1 MGEVTAESI
10 TCKKRNT
17 ISLKTR
23 TNNHIADISKNGKL
37 KKNKAMNENLDLT
50 KILKNCPVGTKL
62 FSTEAGYVKFS
73 KISTDECFPI
83 VVISKLGQQFYT
95 KDGYAFTKEYR
106 DDFAELCLFPAHDQR
121 DWSKFKIP
129 KPRVKVTL
137 HPFDK
142 VLAWSLQSDTW
153 VVDIFSHYDSDNILP
168 IWCIGGSFRGEVIP
182 YNKDT
187 AHLLGTSDKPE
198 IEYEIEFSKEFKE

>member
-1 MGEVTAESI
+1 MGEVTTESI

-50 KILKNCPVGTKL
+50 KILKNCPKGTK
-62 FSTEAGYVKFS
+62 
-73 KISTDECFPI
+73 
-83 VVISKLGQQFYT
+83 FYSAIDGEVEFVEIT
-95 KDGYAFTKEYR
+95 QDKPALVCLAQHGGTFCYFKDGRFFKDKGE
-106 DDFAELCLFPAHDQR
+106 CILFPSKKQR
-121 DWSKFKIP
+121 DWSKFEIP
-129 KPRVKVTL
+129 KPKVKVTL

-142 VLAWSLQSDTW
+142 VLGKDTGTNTW
-153 VVDIFSHYDSDNILP
+153 RADFIMNFEKGTNYP
-168 IWCIGGSFRGEVIP
+168 CRCISWRFKQCIP

-187 AHLLGTSDKPE
+187 AHLLGTKDNSPID
-198 IEYEIEFSKEFKE
+198 YEIEFSKEFKEE

>member
-17 ISLKTR
+17 TSLKTR

-50 KILKNCPVGTKL
+50 QILKNCPEGTKL
-62 FSTEAGYVKFS
+62 FSTEVGYVKFS
-73 KISTDECFPI
+73 KISIDKCFPI
-83 VVISKLGQQFYT
+83 VVISKLGQHFYT
-95 KDGYAFTKEYR
+95 KDGYAFTKENR

-121 DWSKFKIP
+121 DWSKFEIP
-129 KPRVKVTL
+129 KPKVKVTL

-142 VLAWSLQSDTW
+142 VLGKEMGTNTWRADFCMNFEKESD
-153 VVDIFSHYDSDNILP
+153 FPYR
-168 IWCIGGSFRGEVIP
+168 CISWRFEQCIP

-187 AHLLGTSDKPE
+187 AHLLGTTDNSPID
-198 IEYEIEFSKEFKE
+198 YEIEFSKEFKEE